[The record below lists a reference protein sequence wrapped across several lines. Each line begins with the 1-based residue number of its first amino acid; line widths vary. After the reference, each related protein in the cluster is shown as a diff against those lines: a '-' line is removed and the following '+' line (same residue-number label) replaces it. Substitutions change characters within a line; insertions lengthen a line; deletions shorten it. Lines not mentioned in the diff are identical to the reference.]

1 MEVVMRAVISGLSTV
16 MLFLGAVFW
25 LGDEWR
31 WLMDFLLQLFLFC
44 LLGKFILVPAF
55 FLATAFR
62 SARILCFG
70 IALMISVFIRWI
82 AILIFDFRVDKVFP
96 VVECWHGI
104 PYTILCAW
112 LVYLALSRTSFMG
125 WGCGRLSELERKKSG
140 IPSMALT
147 FCAQSTCS

>member
-1 MEVVMRAVISGLSTV
+1 MRAVFSGLSMV

-25 LGDEWR
+25 LGDEWV
-31 WLMDFLLQLFLFC
+31 WLLRLFLQSFLFY
-44 LLGKFILVPAF
+44 LLGKLVLVSAF

-70 IALMISVFIRWI
+70 IALMISFFIRWI

-104 PYTILCAW
+104 PYTILRAW
-112 LVYLALSRTSFMG
+112 SVYLVLSRTSFMDG
-125 WGCGRLSELERKKSG
+125 VADGFRS
-140 IPSMALT
+140 
-147 FCAQSTCS
+147 

>member
-1 MEVVMRAVISGLSTV
+1 MEVVMRAVFSGLSTV
-16 MLFLGAVFW
+16 MLLLGAVFW

-104 PYTILCAW
+104 PYPILCAW
-112 LVYLALSRTSFMG
+112 LVYLALSRTSFMDG
-125 WGCGRLSELERKKSG
+125 VADGFRS
-140 IPSMALT
+140 
-147 FCAQSTCS
+147 

>member
-55 FLATAFR
+55 F
-62 SARILCFG
+62 FG
-70 IALMISVFIRWI
+70 YGIQVRTDSVFWHCAYDQR
-82 AILIFDFRVDKVFP
+82 LYPLDCHTDFRFQ
-96 VVECWHGI
+96 
-104 PYTILCAW
+104 
-112 LVYLALSRTSFMG
+112 
-125 WGCGRLSELERKKSG
+125 SG
-140 IPSMALT
+140 
-147 FCAQSTCS
+147 

>member
-1 MEVVMRAVISGLSTV
+1 MRAVISGLSTV

-112 LVYLALSRTSFMG
+112 LVGRRSWMGLRTAFG
-125 WGCGRLSELERKKSG
+125 ARAKKSG

>member
-1 MEVVMRAVISGLSTV
+1 MRAVISGLSTV

-62 SARILCFG
+62 AARILCFG

-82 AILIFDFRVDKVFP
+82 AIRIFEFRVDKVFP
-96 VVECWHGI
+96 VGECCHESL
-104 PYTILCAW
+104 YAILCDW
-112 LVYLALSRTSFMG
+112 LVDLALSRTSFMDG
-125 WGCGRLSELERKKSG
+125 VADGFRS
-140 IPSMALT
+140 
-147 FCAQSTCS
+147 

>member
-1 MEVVMRAVISGLSTV
+1 MGCPVMEVVMRAVISGLSTV
-16 MLFLGAVFW
+16 MLFLGAVFC

-112 LVYLALSRTSFMG
+112 LVYLALSRTSFMDG
-125 WGCGRLSELERKKSG
+125 VADGFRS
-140 IPSMALT
+140 
-147 FCAQSTCS
+147 

>member
-1 MEVVMRAVISGLSTV
+1 MRAVISGLSTV

-96 VVECWHGI
+96 VVECCTVFRTQYFAPGSSI
-104 PYTILCAW
+104 
-112 LVYLALSRTSFMG
+112 SRFRGRRSWMG
-125 WGCGRLSELERKKSG
+125 LRTAFGARAKKSG

>member
-1 MEVVMRAVISGLSTV
+1 MRAVISGLSTV

>member
-1 MEVVMRAVISGLSTV
+1 MRAVFSGLSTV
-16 MLFLGAVFW
+16 MLLLGAVFW

-31 WLMDFLLQLFLFC
+31 SAFSVLSVGKVHTCARVLF
-44 LLGKFILVPAF
+44 GYGIQV
-55 FLATAFR
+55 R
-62 SARILCFG
+62 FG

-112 LVYLALSRTSFMG
+112 LVYLALSRTSFMDG
-125 WGCGRLSELERKKSG
+125 VADGFRS
-140 IPSMALT
+140 
-147 FCAQSTCS
+147 

>member
-1 MEVVMRAVISGLSTV
+1 MEVVMRAVFSGLSMV

-25 LGDEWR
+25 LGDEWV
-31 WLMDFLLQLFLFC
+31 WLLRLFLQSFLFY
-44 LLGKFILVPAF
+44 LLGKLVLVSAF

-104 PYTILCAW
+104 PYTILCTW
-112 LVYLALSRTSFMG
+112 LVYLALSR
-125 WGCGRLSELERKKSG
+125 GCGRLSELERKN
-140 IPSMALT
+140 PA
-147 FCAQSTCS
+147 FPR

>member
-25 LGDEWR
+25 LGDEWV
-31 WLMDFLLQLFLFC
+31 WLLRLFLQSFLFY
-44 LLGKFILVPAF
+44 LLGKLVLVSAF

-62 SARILCFG
+62 SARVLCFG
-70 IALMISVFIRWI
+70 IVLMVSVFIRWMVM
-82 AILIFDFRVDKVFP
+82 LIFDFRVDKVLP

-112 LVYLALSRTSFMG
+112 LVYLALSRTSFMDG
-125 WGCGRLSELERKKSG
+125 VADGFRS
-140 IPSMALT
+140 
-147 FCAQSTCS
+147 